1 MDRFNTM
8 RKGLLNNQCNTLSPS
23 IMLAVI
29 MTAWG
34 TGRLEAQQVTLGD
47 ENTVTDSTVSA
58 LLPIAASVTPGGA
71 FLRAVLIPGWGHVS
85 IGANARA
92 GVYFAI
98 ESAVAYGIIRTRR
111 RISEAVSRVNFREI
125 LLRENLNTQGVT
137 DPNQIKG
144 ALESDATLA
153 DLKRLRE
160 SRGDQQEDL
169 VAFGLFLLFL
179 SGADAFVS
187 AHLKDFPDPIAIEG
201 GPTNDGR
208 LEIGLRLRLPN

>member
-1 MDRFNTM
+1 M
-8 RKGLLNNQCNTLSPS
+8 RKRLLNKRCNTLSLC
-23 IMLAVI
+23 MLLMIVTVGSAD
-29 MTAWG
+29 
-34 TGRLEAQQVTLGD
+34 RFEAQQVTVD
-47 ENTVTDSTVSA
+47 DDDQVADSTLSP
-58 LLPIAASVTPGGA
+58 LLPTSASVSPGGA
-71 FLRAVLIPGWGHVS
+71 FLRAVLVPGWGHVS

-92 GVYFAI
+92 GAYFAI

-111 RISEAVSRVNFREI
+111 RISEAASRANFREL
-125 LLRENLNTQGVT
+125 LLREDLTTKGIT
-137 DPNQIKG
+137 DPNQIKN

-153 DLKRLRE
+153 DLKSLGE
-160 SRGDQQEDL
+160 SRSDQQEDL

-208 LEIGLRLRLPN
+208 LEIGLKLRLPN

>member
-1 MDRFNTM
+1 
-8 RKGLLNNQCNTLSPS
+8 
-23 IMLAVI
+23 MLAVI

>member
-1 MDRFNTM
+1 M
-8 RKGLLNNQCNTLSPS
+8 REGLLSKQSNTLLLF
-23 IMLAVI
+23 MLAVI
-29 MTAWG
+29 VMAGTAD
-34 TGRLEAQQVTLGD
+34 RIEAQQITLGD
-47 ENTVTDSTVSA
+47 GNIVADSTVSS

-71 FLRAVLIPGWGHVS
+71 FLRAVLVPGWGHVS

-111 RISEAVSRVNFREI
+111 RISEVTSRTDFRET
-125 LLRENLNTQGVT
+125 LLHEELVTQGIT
-137 DPNQIKG
+137 DPNQIES

-153 DLKRLRE
+153 DLKSLGE
-160 SRGDQQEDL
+160 SRSDQQEDL

>member
-1 MDRFNTM
+1 M
-8 RKGLLNNQCNTLSPS
+8 RKRLLNKRCNTLLLC
-23 IMLAVI
+23 MLLMIVTIGSAN
-29 MTAWG
+29 
-34 TGRLEAQQVTLGD
+34 RFEAQQVTVD
-47 ENTVTDSTVSA
+47 DDDQVADSTLSP
-58 LLPIAASVTPGGA
+58 LLPTTGSVSPGGA
-71 FLRAVLIPGWGHVS
+71 FLRAVLVPGWGHVS

-92 GVYFAI
+92 GAYFAI

-111 RISEAVSRVNFREI
+111 RISEAASRANFREL
-125 LLRENLNTQGVT
+125 LLRENLTTKGIT
-137 DPNQIKG
+137 DPNQIEN

-153 DLKRLRE
+153 DLKSLGE
-160 SRGDQQEDL
+160 SRSDQQEDL

-208 LEIGLRLRLPN
+208 LEIGLKLRLPN

>member
-1 MDRFNTM
+1 M
-8 RKGLLNNQCNTLSPS
+8 RKGLLNNQCNTLLPC
-23 IMLAVI
+23 MLAVI

-34 TGRLEAQQVTLGD
+34 AGRLEAQQITLGD
-47 ENTVTDSTVSA
+47 ENTVADSTVSA

-71 FLRAVLIPGWGHVS
+71 FLRAVLVPGWGHVS

-111 RISEAVSRVNFREI
+111 RISEAVSRANFREI

-137 DPNQIKG
+137 DPDQIKG
-144 ALESDATLA
+144 VLDSDATLA
-153 DLKRLRE
+153 DLKKL
-160 SRGDQQEDL
+160 QEEL
-169 VAFGLFLLFL
+169 VAFGLLLLFL
-179 SGADAFVS
+179 SGADASGS

>member
-1 MDRFNTM
+1 
-8 RKGLLNNQCNTLSPS
+8 
-23 IMLAVI
+23 
-29 MTAWG
+29 MTVTVGDAD
-34 TGRLEAQQVTLGD
+34 RLEAQQVTVGD
-47 ENTVTDSTVSA
+47 RNEVADSTLSS
-58 LLPIAASVTPGGA
+58 LLPTTASVSPGGA
-71 FLRAVLIPGWGHVS
+71 FLRAVLVPGWGHVS

-92 GVYFAI
+92 GAYFAI

-111 RISEAVSRVNFREI
+111 RISEARSRANFREI
-125 LLRENLNTQGVT
+125 LLRENLSTQGIT
-137 DPNQIKG
+137 DPTQIEN

-153 DLKRLRE
+153 DLKNLTE
-160 SRGDQQEDL
+160 SRGEQQEDL

>member
-1 MDRFNTM
+1 
-8 RKGLLNNQCNTLSPS
+8 
-23 IMLAVI
+23 
-29 MTAWG
+29 MTVTVGGAD
-34 TGRLEAQQVTLGD
+34 RLEAQQVTVGD
-47 ENTVTDSTVSA
+47 GNEVADSTLSS
-58 LLPIAASVTPGGA
+58 LLPTTASVSPGGA
-71 FLRAVLIPGWGHVS
+71 FLRAVLVPGWGHVS

-92 GVYFAI
+92 GAYFAI

-111 RISEAVSRVNFREI
+111 RISEARSRANFREI
-125 LLRENLNTQGVT
+125 LLRENLSTQGIT
-137 DPNQIKG
+137 DPTQIEN

-153 DLKRLRE
+153 DLKNLRE
-160 SRGDQQEDL
+160 SRGEQQEDL

>member
-1 MDRFNTM
+1 M
-8 RKGLLNNQCNTLSPS
+8 RKGLLNNQGNTLSPS

>member
-1 MDRFNTM
+1 M
-8 RKGLLNNQCNTLSPS
+8 RKRLLNKRCNTLLLC
-23 IMLAVI
+23 MLLMIVTVGSANRV
-29 MTAWG
+29 
-34 TGRLEAQQVTLGD
+34 EAQQVTVD
-47 ENTVTDSTVSA
+47 DDDQVEDSTLSP
-58 LLPIAASVTPGGA
+58 LLPTTASVSPGGA
-71 FLRAVLIPGWGHVS
+71 FLRAVLVPGWGHVS

-92 GVYFAI
+92 GAYFAI

-111 RISEAVSRVNFREI
+111 RISEAASRANFREL
-125 LLRENLNTQGVT
+125 LLREDLTTKGIT
-137 DPNQIKG
+137 DPNQIEN

-153 DLKRLRE
+153 DLKSLGE
-160 SRGDQQEDL
+160 SRSDQQEDL

-208 LEIGLRLRLPN
+208 LEIGLKLRLPN

>member
-1 MDRFNTM
+1 MLLMIVTVGSADRF
-8 RKGLLNNQCNTLSPS
+8 
-23 IMLAVI
+23 
-29 MTAWG
+29 
-34 TGRLEAQQVTLGD
+34 EAQQVTVD
-47 ENTVTDSTVSA
+47 DDDQVADSTLSP
-58 LLPIAASVTPGGA
+58 LLPTTTSVSPGGA
-71 FLRAVLIPGWGHVS
+71 FLRAVLVPGWGHVS

-92 GVYFAI
+92 GAYFAI

-111 RISEAVSRVNFREI
+111 RISEAASRANFREL
-125 LLRENLNTQGVT
+125 LLREDLTTKGIT
-137 DPNQIKG
+137 DPNQIEN

-153 DLKRLRE
+153 DLKSLGE
-160 SRGDQQEDL
+160 SRSDQQEDL

-208 LEIGLRLRLPN
+208 LEIGLKLRLPN

>member
-1 MDRFNTM
+1 MIVTVGSANRF
-8 RKGLLNNQCNTLSPS
+8 
-23 IMLAVI
+23 
-29 MTAWG
+29 
-34 TGRLEAQQVTLGD
+34 EAQQVAVD
-47 ENTVTDSTVSA
+47 DDDQVADSTLSP
-58 LLPIAASVTPGGA
+58 LLPTTASVSPGGA
-71 FLRAVLIPGWGHVS
+71 FLRAVLVPGWGHVS

-92 GVYFAI
+92 GAYFAI

-111 RISEAVSRVNFREI
+111 RISEAASRANFREL
-125 LLRENLNTQGVT
+125 LLREDLTTKGIT
-137 DPNQIKG
+137 DPNQIEN

-153 DLKRLRE
+153 DLKSLGE
-160 SRGDQQEDL
+160 SRSDQQEDL

-208 LEIGLRLRLPN
+208 LEIGLKLRLPN

>member
-1 MDRFNTM
+1 MIVTVGSADRF
-8 RKGLLNNQCNTLSPS
+8 
-23 IMLAVI
+23 
-29 MTAWG
+29 
-34 TGRLEAQQVTLGD
+34 EAQQVTVD
-47 ENTVTDSTVSA
+47 DDQVADSTLSP
-58 LLPIAASVTPGGA
+58 LLPTTASVSPGGA
-71 FLRAVLIPGWGHVS
+71 FLRAVLVPGWGHVS

-92 GVYFAI
+92 GAYFAI

-111 RISEAVSRVNFREI
+111 RISEAASRANFREL
-125 LLRENLNTQGVT
+125 LLREDLTTKGIT
-137 DPNQIKG
+137 DPNQIEN

-153 DLKRLRE
+153 DLKSLGE
-160 SRGDQQEDL
+160 SRSDQQEDL

-208 LEIGLRLRLPN
+208 LEIGLKLRLPN

>member
-1 MDRFNTM
+1 M
-8 RKGLLNNQCNTLSPS
+8 RKRLLYKRCNTLLLC
-23 IMLAVI
+23 MLLMIVTVGSAD
-29 MTAWG
+29 
-34 TGRLEAQQVTLGD
+34 RFEAQQVTVD
-47 ENTVTDSTVSA
+47 DDDQVADSTLSP
-58 LLPIAASVTPGGA
+58 LLPTTASVSPGGA
-71 FLRAVLIPGWGHVS
+71 FLRAVLVPGWGHVS

-92 GVYFAI
+92 GAYFAI

-111 RISEAVSRVNFREI
+111 RISEAASRANFREV
-125 LLRENLNTQGVT
+125 LLREDLTTKGIT
-137 DPNQIKG
+137 DPNQIEN

-153 DLKRLRE
+153 DLKSLGE
-160 SRGDQQEDL
+160 SRSDQQEDL

-208 LEIGLRLRLPN
+208 LEIGLKLRLPN

>member
-1 MDRFNTM
+1 
-8 RKGLLNNQCNTLSPS
+8 
-23 IMLAVI
+23 MLAVT

-47 ENTVTDSTVSA
+47 ENTVADSTVSA

-71 FLRAVLIPGWGHVS
+71 FLRAVLVPGWGHVS

>member
-1 MDRFNTM
+1 M
-8 RKGLLNNQCNTLSPS
+8 REGLLSKQSNTLLLF
-23 IMLAVI
+23 MLAVI
-29 MTAWG
+29 VMAGTAD
-34 TGRLEAQQVTLGD
+34 RIEAQQITLGD
-47 ENTVTDSTVSA
+47 GNIVADSTVSS

-71 FLRAVLIPGWGHVS
+71 FLRAVLVPGWGHVS

-111 RISEAVSRVNFREI
+111 RISEVTSRTDFRET
-125 LLRENLNTQGVT
+125 LLHEELVTQGIT
-137 DPNQIKG
+137 DPNQIES
-144 ALESDATLA
+144 ALKSDATLA
-153 DLKRLRE
+153 DLKSLGE
-160 SRGDQQEDL
+160 SRSDQQEDL

>member
-1 MDRFNTM
+1 
-8 RKGLLNNQCNTLSPS
+8 
-23 IMLAVI
+23 MLAVI

-34 TGRLEAQQVTLGD
+34 AGRLEAQQVTLGD
-47 ENTVTDSTVSA
+47 ENTVADSTVSA

-71 FLRAVLIPGWGHVS
+71 FLRAVLVPGWGHVS

-98 ESAVAYGIIRTRR
+98 TRR
-111 RISEAVSRVNFREI
+111 RISEAMSRANFREI
-125 LLRENLNTQGVT
+125 LLREHLNTQGVT
-137 DPNQIKG
+137 DPDQIKG

>member
-1 MDRFNTM
+1 M
-8 RKGLLNNQCNTLSPS
+8 RKRLLNKRYNNLLLC
-23 IMLAVI
+23 MLL
-29 MTAWG
+29 MTVTVGDAD
-34 TGRLEAQQVTLGD
+34 RLEAQQVTVGD
-47 ENTVTDSTVSA
+47 GNEVADSTLSS
-58 LLPIAASVTPGGA
+58 LLPTTASVSPGGA
-71 FLRAVLIPGWGHVS
+71 FLRAVLFTGWGHVS

-92 GVYFAI
+92 GAYFAI

-111 RISEAVSRVNFREI
+111 RISEARSRANFREI
-125 LLRENLNTQGVT
+125 LLRENLSTQGIT
-137 DPNQIKG
+137 DPTQIEN

-153 DLKRLRE
+153 DLKNLRE
-160 SRGDQQEDL
+160 SRGEQQEDL

>member
-1 MDRFNTM
+1 
-8 RKGLLNNQCNTLSPS
+8 
-23 IMLAVI
+23 
-29 MTAWG
+29 MTVTVGDAD
-34 TGRLEAQQVTLGD
+34 RLEAQQVTVGD
-47 ENTVTDSTVSA
+47 GNEVADSTLSS
-58 LLPIAASVTPGGA
+58 LLPTTTSVSPGGA
-71 FLRAVLIPGWGHVS
+71 FLRAVLVPGWGHVS

-92 GVYFAI
+92 GAYFAI

-111 RISEAVSRVNFREI
+111 RISEARSRANFREI
-125 LLRENLNTQGVT
+125 LLRENLSTQGIT
-137 DPNQIKG
+137 DPTQIEN

-153 DLKRLRE
+153 DLKNLRE
-160 SRGDQQEDL
+160 SRGEQQEDL

>member
-1 MDRFNTM
+1 
-8 RKGLLNNQCNTLSPS
+8 
-23 IMLAVI
+23 MLAVI

-34 TGRLEAQQVTLGD
+34 TGRLGAQQVTLGD
-47 ENTVTDSTVSA
+47 ENTVADSTVSA

-71 FLRAVLIPGWGHVS
+71 FLRAVLVPGWGHVS

-111 RISEAVSRVNFREI
+111 RISEAVSRSNFREI

>member
-1 MDRFNTM
+1 M
-8 RKGLLNNQCNTLSPS
+8 RKRLLYKRCNTLLLC
-23 IMLAVI
+23 MLLMIVTVGSAD
-29 MTAWG
+29 
-34 TGRLEAQQVTLGD
+34 RFEAQQVTVD
-47 ENTVTDSTVSA
+47 DDDQVADSTLSP
-58 LLPIAASVTPGGA
+58 LLPTTASVSPGGA
-71 FLRAVLIPGWGHVS
+71 FLRAVLVPGWGHVS

-92 GVYFAI
+92 GAYFAI

-111 RISEAVSRVNFREI
+111 RISEAASRANFREL
-125 LLRENLNTQGVT
+125 LLREDLTTKGIT
-137 DPNQIKG
+137 DPNQIEN

-153 DLKRLRE
+153 DLKSLGE
-160 SRGDQQEDL
+160 SRSDQQEDL

-208 LEIGLRLRLPN
+208 LEIGLKLRLPN

>member
-1 MDRFNTM
+1 M
-8 RKGLLNNQCNTLSPS
+8 REGLLSKQSNTLLLF
-23 IMLAVI
+23 MLAVI
-29 MTAWG
+29 VMAGTAD
-34 TGRLEAQQVTLGD
+34 RIEAQQITLGD
-47 ENTVTDSTVSA
+47 GNIVADSTVSS

-71 FLRAVLIPGWGHVS
+71 FLRAVLVPGWGHVS

-111 RISEAVSRVNFREI
+111 RISEVASRMNFRET
-125 LLRENLNTQGVT
+125 LLHEELVTQGIT
-137 DPNQIKG
+137 DPNQIES
-144 ALESDATLA
+144 ALKSDATLA
-153 DLKRLRE
+153 DLKSLGE
-160 SRGDQQEDL
+160 SRSDQQEDL

>member
-1 MDRFNTM
+1 M
-8 RKGLLNNQCNTLSPS
+8 REGLLSKQSNTLLLF
-23 IMLAVI
+23 MLAVI
-29 MTAWG
+29 VMAG
-34 TGRLEAQQVTLGD
+34 AADRIEAQQVTLGD
-47 ENTVTDSTVSA
+47 GNIVADSTVSS

-71 FLRAVLIPGWGHVS
+71 FLRAVLVPGWGHVS

-111 RISEAVSRVNFREI
+111 RISEVASRMNFRET
-125 LLRENLNTQGVT
+125 LLHEELVTQGIT
-137 DPNQIKG
+137 DPNQIES
-144 ALESDATLA
+144 ALKSDATLA
-153 DLKRLRE
+153 DLKSLGE
-160 SRGDQQEDL
+160 SRSDQQEDL

>member
-1 MDRFNTM
+1 M
-8 RKGLLNNQCNTLSPS
+8 RKRLLNKRCNTLLLC
-23 IMLAVI
+23 MLLMIVTVGSAN
-29 MTAWG
+29 
-34 TGRLEAQQVTLGD
+34 RFEAQQVTVD
-47 ENTVTDSTVSA
+47 DDDQVADSTLSP
-58 LLPIAASVTPGGA
+58 LLPTTASVSPGGA
-71 FLRAVLIPGWGHVS
+71 FLRAVLVPGWGHVS

-92 GVYFAI
+92 GAYFAI

-111 RISEAVSRVNFREI
+111 RISEAASRANFREL
-125 LLRENLNTQGVT
+125 LLREDLTTKGIT
-137 DPNQIKG
+137 DPNQIEN

-153 DLKRLRE
+153 DLKSLGE
-160 SRGDQQEDL
+160 SRSDQQEDL

-208 LEIGLRLRLPN
+208 LEIGLKLRLPN

>member
-1 MDRFNTM
+1 MLLMIVTVGSANRF
-8 RKGLLNNQCNTLSPS
+8 
-23 IMLAVI
+23 
-29 MTAWG
+29 
-34 TGRLEAQQVTLGD
+34 EAQQVTVD
-47 ENTVTDSTVSA
+47 DDDQVADSTLSP
-58 LLPIAASVTPGGA
+58 LLPTTASVSPCGA
-71 FLRAVLIPGWGHVS
+71 FLRAVLVPGWGHVS

-92 GVYFAI
+92 GAYFAI

-111 RISEAVSRVNFREI
+111 RISEAASRANFREL
-125 LLRENLNTQGVT
+125 LLREDLTTKGIT
-137 DPNQIKG
+137 DPNQIEN

-153 DLKRLRE
+153 DLKSLGE

-208 LEIGLRLRLPN
+208 LEIGLKLRLPN

>member
-1 MDRFNTM
+1 MVVTVGSAD
-8 RKGLLNNQCNTLSPS
+8 
-23 IMLAVI
+23 
-29 MTAWG
+29 
-34 TGRLEAQQVTLGD
+34 RLEAQQVTVND
-47 ENTVTDSTVSA
+47 DDQVADSTLSP
-58 LLPIAASVTPGGA
+58 LLPTTTSVSPGGA
-71 FLRAVLIPGWGHVS
+71 FLRAVLVPGWGHVS

-92 GVYFAI
+92 GAYFAI

-111 RISEAVSRVNFREI
+111 RISEAASRANFREL
-125 LLRENLNTQGVT
+125 LLREDLTTKGIT
-137 DPNQIKG
+137 DPNQIEN

-153 DLKRLRE
+153 DLKSLGE
-160 SRGDQQEDL
+160 SRSDQQEDL

-208 LEIGLRLRLPN
+208 LEIGLKLRLPN